1 MRLTKTD
8 GFTIGLITI
17 AGFAIILNGILREPP
32 TVITDT
38 YQYPDDTKT
47 VMEDK
52 SSEIMA
58 LNKETGPPI
67 KAAPASIEESPLPSF
82 SAAFAQARRMRGP
95 GAIFEW
101 NGKSYTTNIP
111 QDLVKPE
118 KIVDSTQ
125 FDFVLNL
132 PKK

>member
-1 MRLTKTD
+1 MHLTKKD
-8 GFTIGLITI
+8 GLTIGLIII

-32 TVITDT
+32 IEITDT
-38 YQYPDDTKT
+38 YKYPDDTET

-52 SSEIMA
+52 SSDIMA
-58 LNKETGPPI
+58 LNKETESPI
-67 KAAPASIEESPLPSF
+67 KAVPTSIEKSPLLSF
-82 SAAFAQARRMRGP
+82 STAFAQARRMRGP

-125 FDFVLNL
+125 FDLVLNL